1 MLQTYFDYFENSF
14 YLQIICGDT
23 CAQIIENICLENHF
37 PFVSHT
43 PILCGN
49 LSVVMSLHE
58 SEMKIVIYKSEV
70 QMKLLFCLLI
80 LKKMNVSRLPKSL
93 WMYSSYL

>member
-1 MLQTYFDYFENSF
+1 MLQTYFDYFEYFENSF
-14 YLQIICGDT
+14 YFQISCGGT

-37 PFVSHT
+37 PFVSHA

-49 LSVVMSLHE
+49 LSIVMSLHK

-70 QMKLLFCLLI
+70 QIKFLFCLLI
-80 LKKMNVSRLPKSL
+80 QKKMNVSHLPKKFVDA
-93 WMYSSYL
+93 